1 MSLLDGDVYTAEQV
15 QENYRYLVEKWGEWE
30 IIGEGKAG
38 LVVRYVDVRNAMF
51 SGLMIM
57 FLTLT
62 MITLCLAIVFGKI
75 VFPLLSKKYK
85 EHNEEMVDVATLKS
99 ATQINELTKAS
110 KKEWF

>member
-30 IIGEGKAG
+30 IIGEGQAG

-51 SGLMIM
+51 SGLMIT

-62 MITLCLAIVFGKI
+62 MVTLCLAVIFGKI
-75 VFPLLSKKYK
+75 VFPQLSKKYN
-85 EHNEEMVDVATLKS
+85 EHNEEMVSLATLKS
-99 ATQINELTKAS
+99 ASQIDELTKTS